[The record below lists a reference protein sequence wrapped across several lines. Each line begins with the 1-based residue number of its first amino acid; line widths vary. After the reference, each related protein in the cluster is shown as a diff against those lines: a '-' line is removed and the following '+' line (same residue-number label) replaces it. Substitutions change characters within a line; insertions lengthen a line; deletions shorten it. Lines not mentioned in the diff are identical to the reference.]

1 MRVITRAALAASVA
15 AVLAGSFVAPAAA
28 YTRLAEGQPPV
39 HMANTFTTDAAD
51 LVTLPETGTLRV
63 ATFNTSLNREYAG
76 ALTSDLSTPENAQGR
91 AVAEIIQRSAPD
103 ILLVNEFDYDAQGE
117 AAGHFRTNYLAVGQ
131 NGQAG
136 IDYPYVYSAPSNTGV
151 PSGADLDQ
159 DGTVGGPA
167 DALGYGD
174 FEGQYGMVLYS
185 RYPILTDQVRTLQ
198 NFLWADMPDSRLPTD
213 FYSPL
218 KRKVLRLPSK
228 SQWDVPVQ
236 VGDSVIHVIAA
247 HPTPPVFDGAEKRN
261 KRRNADE
268 IRLIND
274 YVTGGEASEYI
285 YDDAGKRG
293 GLATGER
300 FVVMGDLNSDSA
312 RGDSDPTAIKKLLA
326 NKLLQDPKPAGMQAA
341 GDPVP
346 GQAPS
351 VSLDTA
357 DFGRGASGMM
367 RVDYVLPSKN
377 LSTEAAGVFWP
388 GPGSPGNPL
397 VEGWPTVSSDHR
409 LVWVDIDKP

>member
-1 MRVITRAALAASVA
+1 MRVIIRAVLAASVA
-15 AVLAGSFVAPAAA
+15 AVLAASSIAPASAF
-28 YTRLAEGQPPV
+28 TQLTEGQP
-39 HMANTFTTDAAD
+39 HQSMATTPTPQTTETSVPAA
-51 LVTLPETGTLRV
+51 TLRI

-76 ALTSDLSTPENAQGR
+76 ALALDLSTPENAQGR

-103 ILLVNEFDYDAQGE
+103 ILLVNEFDHDAEGE
-117 AAGHFRTNYLAVGQ
+117 AAGYFRTNYLAVGQ

-136 IDYPYVYSAPSNTGV
+136 IDYPYIYAAPSNTGV
-151 PSGADLDQ
+151 PSGADLDR

-185 RYPILTDQVRTLQ
+185 RYPILTEQVRTLQ
-198 NFLWADMPDSRLPTD
+198 NFLWADMPDSRLPVG

-228 SQWDVPVQ
+228 SQWDVPVK
-236 VGDSVIHVIAA
+236 VGGSVIHVIAA
-247 HPTPPVFDGAEKRN
+247 HPTPPVFDGPEKRN
-261 KRRNADE
+261 QRRNHDE

-293 GLATGER
+293 GLAQGDK
-300 FVVMGDLNSDSA
+300 FVVLGDLNSDPNQ
-312 RGDSDPTAIKKLLA
+312 GDSDPAAISSLLG
-326 NKLLQDPKPAGMQAA
+326 NKLLRDVKPSAEPDS
-341 GDPVP
+341 GDPIP
-346 GQAPS
+346 GRRTPEN
-351 VSLDTA
+351 LNTA
-357 DFGRGASGMM
+357 DFGRGASGML

-377 LSTEAAGVFWP
+377 LKAESAGVFWP

-397 VEGWPTVSSDHR
+397 VSGWPPASSDHR
-409 LVWVDIDKP
+409 LVWVDVKTP